1 MFNPIK
7 AIKNE
12 ITLNLEALR
21 TIRAEYSKEKAILE
35 SQAKLAETTHVPGY
49 TNIYA

>member
-12 ITLNLEALR
+12 ITDNVVVLR
-21 TIRAEYSKEKAILE
+21 YFIAEYRYEKMILD
-35 SQAKLAETTHVPGY
+35 SQAKLEETTLVPGY

>member
-7 AIKNE
+7 AIKTE
-12 ITLNLEALR
+12 ITDNVAVLR
-21 TIRAEYSKEKAILE
+21 TIRAEYRYEKMILE

-49 TNIYA
+49 TMIYA

>member
-12 ITLNLEALR
+12 VIDNVNALR
-21 TIRAEYSKEKAILE
+21 IIRAEYKHEKLILD
-35 SQAKLAETTHVPGY
+35 SQAKLEETTLVPGY
-49 TNIYA
+49 TKIYA